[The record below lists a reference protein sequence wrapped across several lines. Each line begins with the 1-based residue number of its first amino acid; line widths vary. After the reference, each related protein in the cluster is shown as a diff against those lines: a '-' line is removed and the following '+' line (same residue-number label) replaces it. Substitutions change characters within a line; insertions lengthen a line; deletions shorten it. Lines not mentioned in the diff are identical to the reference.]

1 MQSLLTNLRRRE
13 EEDKEKKRT
22 GGGWNRCRACSRTCA
37 GERRRT
43 KKKNKIEPVGDGM
56 PYMYALYVCLVC
68 MPHMYAL
75 YVCLTCLPYMYA
87 LYVYLVCMPPMQ
99 SMLTNLRRRA
109 GVSAVP
115 EYL

>member
-1 MQSLLTNLRRRE
+1 MNAEPAHELVQER
-13 EEDKEKKRT
+13 
-22 GGGWNRCRACSRTCA
+22 GGGQR
-37 GERRRT
+37 
-43 KKKNKIEPVGDGM
+43 KKIKKNRWGM
-56 PYMYALYVCLVC
+56 ECLIC
-68 MPHMYAL
+68 TPCMYAL